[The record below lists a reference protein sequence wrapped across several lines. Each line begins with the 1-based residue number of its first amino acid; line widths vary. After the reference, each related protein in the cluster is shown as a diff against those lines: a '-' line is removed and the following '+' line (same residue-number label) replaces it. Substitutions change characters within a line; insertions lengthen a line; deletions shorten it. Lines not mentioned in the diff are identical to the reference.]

1 MIEPSAPS
9 QTPSLSRHP
18 SALDLARTSEVPS
31 SASPIGALPLLLRMK
46 SLALRNR
53 IRQTVDEAPIRV
65 SVAVFLVG
73 VIWYG
78 LYLLFRT
85 VFSQLERT
93 PLEATV
99 AIPLI
104 FNFFFIA
111 ILALLMLSNAIILY
125 GALFGNQESS
135 FLLTLPMQPQDLVC
149 LKYVE
154 SVFFSSWSL
163 VLLGLPLMLA
173 IARQTDRPEFYGL
186 FIAFFLTFI
195 PIPAALGAL
204 LAWAAARFL
213 PRRAAG
219 ILALI
224 ASGVLAVFIVTGL
237 RNMRVGDLA
246 AEVWLRS
253 FLTRM
258 SFVEGAFLPNHW
270 VASGID
276 HALHGKMGLSI
287 LYLAVTFANAL
298 FLSWL
303 AVVLVSRRFDKALD
317 RVTSGRTSGTR
328 PASPASGGVSGMVF
342 FYLPRPLRLI
352 AAKDLRTFFRD
363 PLQWSQLAILFGL
376 LVLYLSN
383 IPTLRLD
390 LSAPLWG
397 LLIPFLHLCAVGL
410 ILATFTCRF
419 VFPLVSL
426 EGRQLWLLGV
436 LPLRRGRILWAKFA
450 FAMTVTVLVAVSAV
464 AFGSAMIELSWSWT
478 ALHGLVSIA
487 ICFGLCGFSVGLGA
501 RFPMFQERNPARI
514 ANGIGGTINLLA
526 SLVLV
531 TLLLSAVGY
540 ATWRSRGSSQEVT
553 PDLTSVLLSLASI
566 LAAVSAGTLAMH
578 AGARHFSRA
587 EL

>member
-1 MIEPSAPS
+1 MTDAAAISAQPTLEP
-9 QTPSLSRHP
+9 
-18 SALDLARTSEVPS
+18 
-31 SASPIGALPLLLRMK
+31 GALPLLLRVKAMT
-46 SLALRNR
+46 LRNR
-53 IRQTVDEAPIRV
+53 LRQTVDEAPVRV
-65 SVAVFLVG
+65 CVAVILVG

-85 VFSQLERT
+85 VFSQIERT

-125 GALFGNQESS
+125 GALFGHQESQ
-135 FLLTLPMQPQDLVC
+135 FLLSLPVHAQDLVG
-149 LKYVE
+149 LKYLE
-154 SVFFSSWSL
+154 SVFYSSWSL
-163 VLLGLPLMLA
+163 ILLGLPLMLA
-173 IARQTDRPEFYGL
+173 IAHQTHRPEFYAL
-186 FIAFFLTFI
+186 FVAFFLTFI

-204 LAWAAARFL
+204 LAWIAARFL

-219 ILALI
+219 AIALVAGVII
-224 ASGVLAVFIVTGL
+224 AAFIVTGL
-237 RNMRVGDLA
+237 RTMRVGDLP

-258 SFVEGAFLPNHW
+258 SFVESALLPNHW

-276 HALHGKMGLSI
+276 GALHGQFGTSL
-287 LYLAVTFANAL
+287 LYLCVTFANAL

-303 AVVLVSRRFDKALD
+303 AVVLVSRRLDVAVD
-317 RVTSGRTSGTR
+317 RVTAGRSAARR
-328 PASPASGGVSGMVF
+328 PASAASGGLSGLVF
-342 FYLPRPLRLI
+342 FYLPTSLRLI

-397 LLIPFLHLCAVGL
+397 LLIPFLHLCAVSL

-436 LPLRRGRILWAKFA
+436 LPLRRSRILWAKFA
-450 FAMTVTVLVAVSAV
+450 FAMTVTVLVAVTAV
-464 AFGSAMIELSWSWT
+464 AFGSAMIELSLAWT
-478 ALHGLVSIA
+478 LLHLLVTVA
-487 ICFGLCGFSVGLGA
+487 VCFGLCGFSVGLGA

-514 ANGIGGTINLLA
+514 ANGIGGTLNLLA

-531 TLLLSAVGY
+531 TLLLSTVGY
-540 ATWRSRGSSQEVT
+540 ATWRSRGPAEKIMPGLGST
-553 PDLTSVLLSLASI
+553 LLCFASVVM
-566 LAAVSAGTLAMH
+566 AVVAGTLAMR
-578 AGARHFSRA
+578 AGARHFNRA
-587 EL
+587 EV

>member
-1 MIEPSAPS
+1 MSELPSTSNPASIGELPS
-9 QTPSLSRHP
+9 R
-18 SALDLARTSEVPS
+18 SANVQ
-31 SASPIGALPLLLRMK
+31 ALPLLLRVK
-46 SLALRNR
+46 STALRNR
-53 IRQTVDEAPIRV
+53 IHQTVDEAPIRV
-65 SVAVFLVG
+65 SVAVFLVA

-78 LYLLFRT
+78 LYVLFRT

-111 ILALLMLSNAIILY
+111 ILALLILSNAIILY
-125 GALFGNQESS
+125 GALFGHQESS
-135 FLLTLPMQPQDLVC
+135 FLLTLPLHPQDLVC

-154 SVFFSSWSL
+154 SLFFSSWSL

-173 IARQTDRPEFYGL
+173 IAHQTDRPEFYGL

-219 ILALI
+219 VLALI
-224 ASGVLAVFIVTGL
+224 AGGVLAAFIVTGL
-237 RNMRVGDLA
+237 RNMRVGDLP

-258 SFVEGAFLPNHW
+258 SFVESAFLPNHW

-276 HALHGKMGLSI
+276 HALHGQMGLSL
-287 LYLAVTFANAL
+287 LYLSVTFANAL

-328 PASPASGGVSGMVF
+328 PASPASGGFSGLVF

-390 LSAPLWG
+390 LTAPLWG
-397 LLIPFLHLCAVGL
+397 LLIPFLHLCAVSL

-436 LPLRRGRILWAKFA
+436 LPLRRTRILWAKFA

-464 AFGSAMIELSWSWT
+464 GFGSAMIELSWPWT
-478 ALHGLVSIA
+478 MLHLLVTIA
-487 ICFGLCGFSVGLGA
+487 TCFGLCGFSVGLGA

-531 TLLLSAVGY
+531 TLLLSTVGY
-540 ATWRSRGSSQEVT
+540 ATWRARGPAEKII
-553 PDLTSVLLSLASI
+553 PDLISVLLCLASI
-566 LAAVSAGTLAMH
+566 LTALLAGTLAMR
-578 AGARHFSRA
+578 AGAHHFDRV
-587 EL
+587 EV